1 MSKAKNVIDFYLY
14 CDKLTQMIRTGWVKW
29 HVDSDRLES
38 IAEHIYSTSMLALG
52 IWSEYDV
59 DIDIEKV
66 MMMLACHE
74 MEEILIGDKTLFEIS
89 RSDKLLE
96 GHEAISFLL
105 APLKRGSQICD
116 LILEFDERE
125 SKEARFSFFVDKFQG
140 DIDSKIH
147 DSLGQIDLNKQED
160 NEIFYDKRVQKL
172 LQNGNSFSDMW
183 LLFGQQAYHYD
194 GAFLEL
200 SNYVLGHDFIS
211 SDGYMKVVDEGES
224 RSRNVIDFYLY
235 CDKLK
240 NTIRKG
246 FLDWHVDSDRL
257 ESIAEHIYGTMMLA
271 LGVWSE
277 YDVDVDIK
285 KVMMMLACHET
296 EEILIGDKTMFDIS
310 REEKKAIGHEAVT
323 TILSPLRQGDEIR
336 DLILEFDER
345 ESKEARFSFFVDK
358 FQFELKSKIYD
369 SKGCVDLDNQEG
381 NDSFYDERIHSL
393 IEEGKSFSEMMLLFG
408 QENYHYDEEFLDLS
422 NYLLKQDFSFVKSKK

>member
-74 MEEILIGDKTLFEIS
+74 M
-89 RSDKLLE
+89 
-96 GHEAISFLL
+96 
-105 APLKRGSQICD
+105 
-116 LILEFDERE
+116 
-125 SKEARFSFFVDKFQG
+125 
-140 DIDSKIH
+140 
-147 DSLGQIDLNKQED
+147 
-160 NEIFYDKRVQKL
+160 
-172 LQNGNSFSDMW
+172 
-183 LLFGQQAYHYD
+183 
-194 GAFLEL
+194 
-200 SNYVLGHDFIS
+200 
-211 SDGYMKVVDEGES
+211 
-224 RSRNVIDFYLY
+224 
-235 CDKLK
+235 
-240 NTIRKG
+240 
-246 FLDWHVDSDRL
+246 
-257 ESIAEHIYGTMMLA
+257 
-271 LGVWSE
+271 
-277 YDVDVDIK
+277 
-285 KVMMMLACHET
+285 

>member
-1 MSKAKNVIDFYLY
+1 MICQKLRMFYLY

-105 APLKRGSQICD
+105 APLKRGSQI
-116 LILEFDERE
+116 
-125 SKEARFSFFVDKFQG
+125 
-140 DIDSKIH
+140 
-147 DSLGQIDLNKQED
+147 
-160 NEIFYDKRVQKL
+160 
-172 LQNGNSFSDMW
+172 
-183 LLFGQQAYHYD
+183 
-194 GAFLEL
+194 
-200 SNYVLGHDFIS
+200 
-211 SDGYMKVVDEGES
+211 
-224 RSRNVIDFYLY
+224 
-235 CDKLK
+235 
-240 NTIRKG
+240 
-246 FLDWHVDSDRL
+246 
-257 ESIAEHIYGTMMLA
+257 
-271 LGVWSE
+271 
-277 YDVDVDIK
+277 
-285 KVMMMLACHET
+285 
-296 EEILIGDKTMFDIS
+296 
-310 REEKKAIGHEAVT
+310 
-323 TILSPLRQGDEIR
+323 R

-393 IEEGKSFSEMMLLFG
+393 IEEGKSFFG
-408 QENYHYDEEFLDLS
+408 QS
-422 NYLLKQDFSFVKSKK
+422 I